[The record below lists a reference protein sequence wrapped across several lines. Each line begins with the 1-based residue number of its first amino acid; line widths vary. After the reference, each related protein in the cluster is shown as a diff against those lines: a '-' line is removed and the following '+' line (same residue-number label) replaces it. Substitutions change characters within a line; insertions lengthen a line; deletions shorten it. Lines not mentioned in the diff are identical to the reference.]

1 MGYVDSDTI
10 YGHPLS
16 GSNKMVPAVSAETY
30 GVEKYVVPVS
40 AQTHLEPTFY
50 GAASSI
56 FITKAEPIS
65 LYFHHHPAA
74 SAAVPESGSDS
85 KTSFGAMPVGHY
97 DLHPTAW
104 SGSTAGS
111 VVFIYKSSG
120 L

>member
-1 MGYVDSDTI
+1 
-10 YGHPLS
+10 
-16 GSNKMVPAVSAETY
+16 MVPAVSAETY

-85 KTSFGAMPVGHY
+85 KTSFGAMPIGHY